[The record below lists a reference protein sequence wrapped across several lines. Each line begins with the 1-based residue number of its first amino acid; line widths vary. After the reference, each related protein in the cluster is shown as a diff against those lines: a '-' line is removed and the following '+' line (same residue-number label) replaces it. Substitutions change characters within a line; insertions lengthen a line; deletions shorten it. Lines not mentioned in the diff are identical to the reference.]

1 LKNKGW
7 DPRQEK
13 NKKIYFLERGK
24 GMELGWQHILGIVIS
39 LAAVFGVGIYAG
51 RKVRSSLDFSVSDHR
66 AGTTLVAGTLM
77 GTLIGGSSTVGT
89 AQLAFL
95 SGFSAWWFTLGAGL
109 ACLIIAIFLAKPLWE
124 TRFETVP
131 QFLSSSYGP
140 AAGVIATL
148 FLSLG
153 MFINVV
159 PQVFSSVAL
168 LLPIIPVN
176 AKIAALISVILMALY
191 VIFGGLWGTG
201 LMGISKV
208 LLTSASLLTGGILAF
223 KYLGGFSGMA
233 ATFPSYPWFSLFGR
247 GVNTDLASAFSLIL
261 GVLSSQIYFQAIFS
275 SKTLRVARS
284 GALISAL
291 LGPVI
296 GFGGILIGLYM
307 RAHFPDINPALALP
321 LFILNYMPPL
331 VAGIALA
338 TLLLA
343 AIGTGAGLTLGIS
356 TMLSRDIY
364 QRINPKADDRRML
377 FMLRFFILLI
387 MAITFVTT
395 FLADDNVIIQQWS
408 YLSLGLRGTTI
419 CFPLLSVIFLKDKIS
434 PLAGTLAVLLSPISV
449 ILGSILR
456 SKLNPLYIGLAVGIG
471 ILLWGYF
478 FNPGAGKKITSLESG
493 INKAG
498 K

>member
-1 LKNKGW
+1 
-7 DPRQEK
+7 
-13 NKKIYFLERGK
+13 
-24 GMELGWQHILGIVIS
+24 MELGWQHFLGIFIS
-39 LAAVFGVGIYAG
+39 LAVVFGVGIYAG
-51 RKVRSSLDFSVSDHR
+51 HKIRSSVDFSVSDHQ

-77 GTLIGGSSTVGT
+77 GTLIGGASTVGT

-95 SGFSAWWFTLGAGL
+95 SGLSAWWFTLGAGL
-109 ACLIIAIFLAKPLWE
+109 SCLIIALFLAKPLWE

-140 AAGVIATL
+140 AAGVIASL

-168 LLPIIPVN
+168 LLPILPLN
-176 AKIAALISVILMALY
+176 TKLAAFISVSLMALY

-208 LLTSASLLTGGILAF
+208 LLTCASLLTGGLLAF
-223 KYLGGFSGMA
+223 KYIGGFSGLS
-233 ATFPSYPWFSLFGR
+233 ATFPPYPWFSLFGR
-247 GVNTDLASAFSLIL
+247 GINTDLASAFSLIL

-275 SKTLRVARS
+275 SKNLRVART

-291 LGPVI
+291 LGPAI

-307 RAHFPDINPALALP
+307 RANFPNINPALALP

-331 VAGIALA
+331 FAGIALA

-364 QRINPKADDRRML
+364 QRLKPNASDRHML
-377 FMLRFFILLI
+377 FILRFFILLI
-387 MAITFVTT
+387 MALTFATT
-395 FLADDNVIIQQWS
+395 FFADDNVLIQQWS
-408 YLSLGLRGTTI
+408 YLSLGLRGSTI
-419 CFPLLSVIFLKDKIS
+419 CFPLLSVIFLKNKIS
-434 PLAGTLAVLLSPISV
+434 PLAGTLAVLLSPASV
-449 ILGSILR
+449 IIGTVLR
-456 SKLNPLYIGLAVGIG
+456 LKLNPLYIGLAVGLG
-471 ILLWGYF
+471 ILFWGF
-478 FNPGAGKKITSLESG
+478 LFNPETKDKTGYISKT
-493 INKAG
+493 
-498 K
+498 